1 MDVEIMKNK
10 QFKFD
15 ITSTPKRRAAFY
27 ILLILLPLLTG
38 IVCLCIG
45 RYTSTPGETLS
56 ALWRIFTQGVV
67 KGDNLAK
74 IIRDMRLPRIVL
86 ALLVGGGLSVSGLAF
101 QSLFSNPMATP
112 DTLGV
117 AGGASFGAVVALLM
131 GADIMTTQ
139 VTALLMGFAAV
150 GLTLMIGQ
158 GKGSDRSLTAIILGG
173 MIISSLFS
181 ALISLVKLVA
191 DTDSKLP
198 AITYWLMGSL
208 DDATWHTVV
217 FALPFILF
225 GVVVLYAMRWRLNIL
240 PLSEDEIRASGSNVK
255 LLRMLTAIASTMITA
270 ACVSACGQVGWV
282 GLLIP
287 HICRMALGSDNLVLV
302 PASVSMGAVF
312 MVLVDTAARSISPSE
327 IPVSVLTAIIGAPVF
342 IALLRKTGG
351 WSL

>member
-1 MDVEIMKNK
+1 ME
-10 QFKFD
+10 
-15 ITSTPKRRAAFY
+15 KRRFKLDVMSSPGRRGVFY
-27 ILLILLPLLTG
+27 LLLLLVPVLTA
-38 IVCLCIG
+38 VLCLCLG
-45 RYTSTPGETLS
+45 RYTSTWGETLS
-56 ALWRIFTQGVV
+56 ALGRVLTEGVAQ
-67 KGDNLAK
+67 GDNLAK

-86 ALLVGGGLSVSGLAF
+86 ALLVGGGLSVAGLAF
-101 QSLFSNPMATP
+101 QSLFANPMATP

-117 AGGASFGAVVALLM
+117 AGGASFGAVLALLL
-131 GADIMTTQ
+131 GAGTLTTQ
-139 VTALLMGFAAV
+139 VAALLMGFAAV
-150 GLTLMIGQ
+150 GLTMMIGR
-158 GKGSDRSLTAIILGG
+158 GKGAERSLTSMILGG

-208 DDATWHTVV
+208 SSATWRTVA
-217 FALPFILF
+217 FALPFILA
-225 GVVVLYAMRWRLNIL
+225 GVVLLYAIRWRLNIL
-240 PLSEDEIRASGSNVK
+240 PLSEDEIRASGSNVGT
-255 LLRMLTAIASTMITA
+255 LRSITALAGTMIVA
-270 ACVSACGQVGWV
+270 ACVSTCGQVGWV

-287 HICRMALGSDNLVLV
+287 HICRMALGSDHLVLV

-312 MVLVDTAARSISPSE
+312 MVLVDTAARSISPTE

>member
-1 MDVEIMKNK
+1 MEKRKFRLDVR
-10 QFKFD
+10 
-15 ITSTPKRRAAFY
+15 STPRRRRIFT
-27 ILLILLPLLTG
+27 LLLLLMP
-38 IVCLCIG
+38 IVTAVLCLCIG
-45 RYTSTPGETLS
+45 RYSSTWGETLA
-56 ALWRIFTQGVV
+56 ALWRVITEGVV
-67 KGDNLAK
+67 QGDNLAK

-86 ALLVGGGLSVSGLAF
+86 ALLVGGGLSVAGLAF
-101 QSLFSNPMATP
+101 QSLFANPMATP

-117 AGGASFGAVVALLM
+117 AGGASFGAVLALLLGM
-131 GADIMTTQ
+131 NTLTTQ
-139 VTALLMGFAAV
+139 IVALLMGFAAV
-150 GLTLMIGQ
+150 GLTMMIGQ
-158 GKGSDRSLTAIILGG
+158 GKGAERSLTSMILGG

-208 DDATWHTVV
+208 SSATWRTVFFV
-217 FALPFILF
+217 LPFLLVGIGL
-225 GVVVLYAMRWRLNIL
+225 LYAIRWRLNIL
-240 PLSEDEIRASGSNVK
+240 PLSEDEIRASGSNVRT
-255 LLRMLTAIASTMITA
+255 LRGMTALSGTMIVA
-270 ACVSACGQVGWV
+270 ACVSTCGQVGWV

-302 PASVSMGAVF
+302 PASVSLGAVF

>member
-1 MDVEIMKNK
+1 ME
-10 QFKFD
+10 
-15 ITSTPKRRAAFY
+15 KRRFKLDVMSSLGRRGVFY
-27 ILLILLPLLTG
+27 LLLLLVPVLTA
-38 IVCLCIG
+38 VLCLCLG
-45 RYTSTPGETLS
+45 RYTSTWGETLS
-56 ALWRIFTQGVV
+56 ALGRVLTEGVAQ
-67 KGDNLAK
+67 GDNLAK

-86 ALLVGGGLSVSGLAF
+86 ALLVGGGLSVAGLAF
-101 QSLFSNPMATP
+101 QSLFANPMATP

-117 AGGASFGAVVALLM
+117 AGGASFGAVLALLL
-131 GADIMTTQ
+131 GAGTLTTQ
-139 VTALLMGFAAV
+139 VAALLMGFAAV
-150 GLTLMIGQ
+150 GLTMMIGR
-158 GKGSDRSLTAIILGG
+158 GKGAERSLTSMILGG

-208 DDATWHTVV
+208 SSATWRTVA
-217 FALPFILF
+217 FALPFILA
-225 GVVVLYAMRWRLNIL
+225 GVVLLYAIRWRLNIL
-240 PLSEDEIRASGSNVK
+240 PLSEDEIRASGSNVGT
-255 LLRMLTAIASTMITA
+255 LRSITALAGTMIVA
-270 ACVSACGQVGWV
+270 ACVSTCGQVGWV

-287 HICRMALGSDNLVLV
+287 HICRMTLGSDHLVLV

-312 MVLVDTAARSISPSE
+312 MVLVDTAARSISPTE

>member
-1 MDVEIMKNK
+1 MKLDV
-10 QFKFD
+10 
-15 ITSTPKRRAAFY
+15 TSSRPRRISFY
-27 ILLILLPLLTG
+27 AVLVVLPLLTG
-38 IVCLCIG
+38 VVCLCLG
-45 RYTSTPGETLS
+45 RYTTTAGETLS
-56 ALWRIFTQGVV
+56 TLGRLLVHGMVPE
-67 KGDNLAK
+67 DNLAM

-86 ALLVGGGLSVSGLAF
+86 AMLVGSGLSAAGLAF

-117 AGGASFGAVVALLM
+117 AGGASFGAVAALLL
-131 GADIMTTQ
+131 GLPITLTQ
-139 VTALLMGFAAV
+139 ITALLFGFVAV
-150 GLTLMIGQ
+150 ALTVLIGR
-158 GKGSDRSLTAIILGG
+158 GSGAGRSLTAMILGG
-173 MIISSLFS
+173 MVVSSLFS

-208 DDATWHTVV
+208 DSATWHTVA
-217 FALPFILF
+217 FSLPFILLGTGILF
-225 GVVVLYAMRWRLNIL
+225 ALRWRLNIL

-255 LLRMLTAIASTMITA
+255 LLRGITALACTMITA

-287 HICRMALGSDNLVLV
+287 HICRMALGSDHLVLV
-302 PASVSMGAVF
+302 PASLSMGAVF
-312 MVLVDTAARSISPSE
+312 MVLVDTAARSISPTE
-327 IPVSVLTAIIGAPVF
+327 IPVSVLTALIGAPVF

>member
-1 MDVEIMKNK
+1 M
-10 QFKFD
+10 F
-15 ITSTPKRRAAFY
+15 A
-27 ILLILLPLLTG
+27 LLLLLLP
-38 IVCLCIG
+38 IVTAVLCLCIG
-45 RYTSTPGETLS
+45 RYSSTWGETLS
-56 ALWRIFTQGVV
+56 ALWRVITEGVV
-67 KGDNLAK
+67 QGDNLAK

-86 ALLVGGGLSVSGLAF
+86 ALLVGGGLSVAGLAF
-101 QSLFSNPMATP
+101 QSLFANPMATP

-117 AGGASFGAVVALLM
+117 AGGASFGAVLALLLGM
-131 GADIMTTQ
+131 NTLTTQ
-139 VTALLMGFAAV
+139 IVALLMGFAAV
-150 GLTLMIGQ
+150 GLTMMIGQ
-158 GKGSDRSLTAIILGG
+158 GKGAERSLTSMILGG

-208 DDATWHTVV
+208 SSATWRTVFFV
-217 FALPFILF
+217 LPFLLVGIGL
-225 GVVVLYAMRWRLNIL
+225 LYAIRWRLNIL
-240 PLSEDEIRASGSNVK
+240 PLSEDEIRASGSNVRT
-255 LLRMLTAIASTMITA
+255 LRGMTALSGTMIVA
-270 ACVSACGQVGWV
+270 ACVSTCGQVGWV

-302 PASVSMGAVF
+302 PASVSLGAVF

>member
-1 MDVEIMKNK
+1 MEKRRFKLDVA
-10 QFKFD
+10 
-15 ITSTPKRRAAFY
+15 STPGRRVIFY
-27 ILLILLPLLTG
+27 LLLLLVPILIAVL
-38 IVCLCIG
+38 CLCMG
-45 RYTSTPGETLS
+45 RYTSTWSETLS
-56 ALWRIFTQGVV
+56 ALWRVITEGVAQ
-67 KGDNLAK
+67 GDNLAK

-86 ALLVGGGLSVSGLAF
+86 ALLVGGGLSVAGLAF
-101 QSLFSNPMATP
+101 QSLFANPMATP

-117 AGGASFGAVVALLM
+117 AGGASFGAVLALLL
-131 GADIMTTQ
+131 GASTLTTQ
-139 VTALLMGFAAV
+139 VFALLMGFAAV
-150 GLTLMIGQ
+150 GLTMMIGR
-158 GKGSDRSLTAIILGG
+158 GKGAERSLTSMILGG

-208 DDATWHTVV
+208 SNATWRTVA
-217 FALPFILF
+217 FALPFILA
-225 GVVVLYAMRWRLNIL
+225 GVVLLYAIRWRLNIL
-240 PLSEDEIRASGSNVK
+240 PLSEDEIRASGSNVGT
-255 LLRMLTAIASTMITA
+255 LRSITALAGTMIVA
-270 ACVSACGQVGWV
+270 ACVSTCGQVGWV

-287 HICRMALGSDNLVLV
+287 HICRMALGSDHLVLV

-312 MVLVDTAARSISPSE
+312 MVLVDTAARSISPTE